1 MPLFVPTVPEA
12 LKIKIDHWSDIERQ
26 NRDTPLADYGETKRL
41 TCAPPCPNPSNR
53 QRAEQGSHCRHHDRT
68 ETEYIPVEIVE
79 SRCPPRRA
87 SIASRSS

>member
-1 MPLFVPTVPEA
+1 
-12 LKIKIDHWSDIERQ
+12 
-26 NRDTPLADYGETKRL
+26 L